1 MERKNFM
8 LSPHFS
14 YEEMTH
20 SAWAERH
27 GVENTPDELQ
37 LAGMI
42 NICWK
47 LGEPLREVF
56 GPIRI
61 NSGFRSPVVNEGVGG
76 VGNSKHLSGEAM
88 DIYLS
93 SEEIGKEYF
102 MFIQKNIDFDQLFFE
117 YNSRVGASVLHTRK
131 GRQKW
136 VLRERARALLGNL
149 MASHGNLRP
158 P

>member
-1 MERKNFM
+1 MEKKNFM

-61 NSGFRSPVVNEGVGG
+61 NSGFRSPEVNEGVGG
-76 VGNSKHLSGEAM
+76 VGCSKHLSGEAM
-88 DIYLS
+88 DIYLP

-117 YNSRVGASVLHTRK
+117 YNSRGAMWIHCSVCLDPKQNRHQAFRNYHV
-131 GRQKW
+131 R
-136 VLRERARALLGNL
+136 
-149 MASHGNLRP
+149 
-158 P
+158 